1 MDIGDRRRRYP
12 LGAHDTD
19 AVTIFVVVFI
29 DFGVMGPDYDASII
43 SAGFVDLGLGATPAA
58 IANMDAVTSR
68 FGPSAKAFL
77 VVPLVGAL
85 FIDILNALIIKFF
98 IGLTT
103 F

>member
-1 MDIGDRRRRYP
+1 
-12 LGAHDTD
+12 
-19 AVTIFVVVFI
+19 
-29 DFGVMGPDYDASII
+29 MGPDYDASII
-43 SAGFVDLGLGATPAA
+43 SAEFVGLGLGATPAA

-68 FGPSAKAFL
+68 FGPSAMAFL

-98 IGLTT
+98 IGPTT